1 MEIAWFLFFQSE
13 LRSKLK
19 TAAVILKKLV
29 KVFSLICPF
38 SSVLFTTVWSSIP
51 NTFAKR
57 SAHFFDTSVFF
68 VWFLQATALFKA
80 NARCCSAPIFPD
92 TIAQWLLAELEAEL
106 ETFAQMSQHIL
117 ERQHTKTE
125 GCLIFWSCVL
135 ANPRYAIIR
144 PKTAVHSAVL

>member
-19 TAAVILKKLV
+19 TAAVILQKLV
-29 KVFSLICPF
+29 EVFSLIRPF
-38 SSVLFTTVWSSIP
+38 SSVLLTTVWSSIT

-57 SAHFFDTSVFF
+57 FFDTSVFF
-68 VWFLQATALFKA
+68 VWFLQATVLFQA

-92 TIAQWLLAELEAEL
+92 TVAQWVLAELEAEL
-106 ETFAQMSQHIL
+106 EAFAQMSQHIL

-144 PKTAVHSAVL
+144 PNTAVHSAVL